1 MNRKIRGLL
10 NWLLSKL
17 YFTDENK
24 SEVFATLRYSAI
36 YLVALIYWE
45 ILLRSQIGFE
55 DMTFYFLLFL
65 PSLAVLLASLTGWF
79 KEKLKGNRIIT
90 PLVLILPFAFYV
102 SQLVYFR
109 IFGSLFS
116 ISMMGVGGDAMKD
129 FGWALWDTIKD
140 SILWIICRRL

>member
-90 PLVLILPFAFYV
+90 PLVLI
-102 SQLVYFR
+102 
-109 IFGSLFS
+109 
-116 ISMMGVGGDAMKD
+116 
-129 FGWALWDTIKD
+129 
-140 SILWIICRRL
+140 